1 LGIAAMF
8 TEATSKPGMWQRR
21 RLLQVLVAGSAAR
34 LFVHTDI
41 AHAQSSAV
49 KVTREE
55 PVITRQEFDPRRPP
69 RNMPKLLPP
78 ESGVCDTTFQL
89 RIGVGY
95 SIEAMRPSIVQLW
108 VDELEISTHLQINI
122 FTMAGAPAKLRAHE
136 EGHREI
142 SEHYYRNAEDAVRAA
157 ARPLIGRMFTGEG
170 VDRKSAEQD
179 AMRQI
184 TTALEE
190 GYMTGTRIRSMAAN
204 ERYDEITEHGLD
216 SIDEAEAIAMALDG
230 DP

>member
-1 LGIAAMF
+1 ML
-8 TEATSKPGMWQRR
+8 QRR
-21 RLLQVLVAGSAAR
+21 HVLQILIAGSAAR
-34 LFVHTDI
+34 LFVRMDS
-41 AHAQSSAV
+41 AHAQPSAI

-69 RNMPKLLPP
+69 RNMPKLTPP

-89 RIGVGY
+89 EIGVGY
-95 SIEAMRPSIVQLW
+95 SIEVLPPSAVQLW
-108 VDELEISTHLQINI
+108 VDELDISTHLQINI
-122 FTMAGAPAKLRAHE
+122 FTLAGAPSKLRAHE

-170 VDRKSAEQD
+170 ANRKSAEQH

-190 GYMTGTRIRSMAAN
+190 GYMTRTRIRSMAAN
-204 ERYDEITEHGLD
+204 ERYDEITQHGLNA
-216 SIDEAEAIAMALDG
+216 IDEAEAIAMVVDR